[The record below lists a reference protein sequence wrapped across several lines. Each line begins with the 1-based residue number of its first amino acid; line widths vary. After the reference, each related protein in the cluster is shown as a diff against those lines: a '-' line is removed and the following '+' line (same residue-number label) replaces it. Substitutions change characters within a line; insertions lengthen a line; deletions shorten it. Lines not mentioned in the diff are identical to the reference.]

1 MVLRVV
7 SLQTYLSAHAL
18 LSGGKSMDD
27 VTLTQ
32 RLENVSSVS
41 SAFVTFSP
49 CLLKF
54 GRPKESVY

>member
-1 MVLRVV
+1 
-7 SLQTYLSAHAL
+7 
-18 LSGGKSMDD
+18 MDD